1 VARVGPSPL
10 SQHWRVLITY
20 ELGNFLSGV
29 SNSLLTV
36 PVENMVIQVAQVA
49 ILSLHTYI
57 QMLSQLNL
65 LQNIHILELRALVCT
80 RRDRD

>member
-1 VARVGPSPL
+1 
-10 SQHWRVLITY
+10 
-20 ELGNFLSGV
+20 
-29 SNSLLTV
+29 
-36 PVENMVIQVAQVA
+36 VA